1 MDVFAARQLLKT
13 KSIFEMSL
21 RVTFYARVSTDSDE
35 QQNSLENQISYYENF
50 IKQNPSWVY
59 VPGYVDEGISGISV
73 KKRKDFNRMI
83 ADANEGLFDMI
94 ITKEISRFAR
104 NTIDSLKYTRE
115 LLNVGVGVFF
125 QNDNI
130 NTIDTDGELR
140 LSIMSSIAQD
150 ELRKLSERVRFGH
163 QQAVKKGVV
172 LGNNRITG
180 FVKNNKA
187 LVIDEESSQATMVR
201 ELFELYATDSYSL
214 KQIENIFW
222 EKGYRNTKGK
232 KISHTTLSGI
242 ITNPKYKGY
251 YVGNRTRIVDIF
263 TKKQRVLP
271 PEEWVIFKD
280 ETGLLVPAIV
290 SEELWDRANKIFQR
304 RSNDVKNRKGI
315 SNHENLLTGKV
326 FCTCCGAPY
335 YRKASVDTKGN
346 ANSTW
351 VCSHKISNGKNSCPS
366 FGIYEEEIKPI
377 IYEVIKDATISADV
391 LIEEYIRLYEEIN
404 NNAGIPSQ
412 IKENKSKLVVLEQK
426 QSKILEYNVLGKI
439 TDDEFLR
446 LTRQI
451 SSEIDAITERIKD
464 LERQASS
471 DTAFRTIIKEIRSV
485 LNAAK
490 KDATQNVITRDFVN
504 RYVDRIFAT
513 PLGDNKMHLDI
524 KIYTGEQAEIILSH
538 IRNRSE
544 LSSDSKQYEIIKTSA
559 PESSMGQIF
568 KNKCTIRH
576 FQYDRNSRTLSG
588 HKRLIHYSA
597 SFVL

>member
-1 MDVFAARQLLKT
+1 MDVFTLRQSLKT
-13 KSIFEMSL
+13 KSIFEIPL

-35 QQNSLENQISYYENF
+35 QQNSLENQISYFENY
-50 IKQNPSWVY
+50 IKQNSSWTF

-73 KKRKDFNRMI
+73 KRRKDFNRMI
-83 ADANEGLFDMI
+83 SDANDDLFDLI

-104 NTIDSLKYTRE
+104 NTIDSLMYTRE

-130 NTIDTDGELR
+130 NTFDSDGELR
-140 LSIMSSIAQD
+140 LSIMASIAQD

-187 LVIDEESSQATMVR
+187 LVIDEESSQVTMVR
-201 ELFELYATDSYSL
+201 ELFELYATDLYSL

-263 TKKQRVLP
+263 TKKQRILP

-290 SEELWDRANKIFQR
+290 SEELWDRANEIFQR

-335 YRKASVDTKGN
+335 YRKASVDKKGEK
-346 ANSTW
+346 NSTW
-351 VCSHKISNGKNSCPS
+351 ICSHKINNGRDSCLS

-377 IYEVIKDATISADV
+377 IFDVIKDAAINADSM
-391 LIEEYIRLYEEIN
+391 IEEYIRLYEETKN
-404 NNAGIPSQ
+404 QSEIPSQ
-412 IKENKSKLVVLEQK
+412 IEEARAKLTILDQK
-426 QSKILEYNVLGKI
+426 QAKILEYNVAGKI

-451 SSEIDAITERIKD
+451 SEEIEYNTKHIQD
-464 LERQASS
+464 LEKQAKS
-471 DTAFRTIIKEIRSV
+471 DSEFQAHIKEIRAV

-490 KDATQNVITRDFVN
+490 RELAQDLVTRKFVN
-504 RYVDRIFAT
+504 RYIDKIYAT
-513 PLGDNKMHLDI
+513 PIDKDKMRLEI
-524 KIYTGEQAEIILSH
+524 KIFTGERAELFLTH
-538 IRNRSE
+538 IRGRSNL
-544 LSSDSKQYEIIKTSA
+544 LSPQHPKLIEREDSAKG
-559 PESSMGQIF
+559 SMGQMF

-597 SFVL
+597 SFIL